1 MSWYKRVNETGNAD
15 DFFQNVEGRSGCCG
29 DDVTIDTYSNAAE
42 DIGATPITG
51 INIDGTDY
59 TFTVAANTLPLLYAG
74 VNESMKAAGYSD
86 IDDAGTVVSGAAAT
100 AVVTIKTSA
109 VLTQL
114 NNGGAGVAL
123 TAA

>member
-74 VNESMKAAGYSD
+74 VNESMKANRLPLSSD
-86 IDDAGTVVSGAAAT
+86 SGAT
-100 AVVTIKTSA
+100 FPSCSA
-109 VLTQL
+109 SFGL
-114 NNGGAGVAL
+114 
-123 TAA
+123 